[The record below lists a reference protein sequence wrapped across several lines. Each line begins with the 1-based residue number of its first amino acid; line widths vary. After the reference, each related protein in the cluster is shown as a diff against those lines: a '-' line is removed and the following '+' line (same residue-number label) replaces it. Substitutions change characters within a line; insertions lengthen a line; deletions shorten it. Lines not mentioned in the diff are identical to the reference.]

1 MLFFSMFAAIDAAE
15 RRCAAEIFEKYHKL
29 VYGIAY
35 GILKRPLDA
44 EDALNEVMIH
54 VMKNMERF
62 SDATRND
69 IEAQLVIYTR
79 NTAINLYN
87 KNKRRN
93 KVEVPITYV
102 NDEENLEDMEMEDL
116 DQRVEEIVLTQETKD
131 IVKAYLKNLPIE
143 YRDVIKLVYALGY
156 SNVEAAKILHIS
168 PNAVGLRL
176 YKAKKKLAEVAGGEL
191 IERI

>member
-1 MLFFSMFAAIDAAE
+1 M
-15 RRCAAEIFEKYHKL
+15 
-29 VYGIAY
+29 
-35 GILKRPLDA
+35 
-44 EDALNEVMIH
+44 
-54 VMKNMERF
+54 
-62 SDATRND
+62 
-69 IEAQLVIYTR
+69 
-79 NTAINLYN
+79 
-87 KNKRRN
+87 
-93 KVEVPITYV
+93 EVPITYV

-116 DQRVEEIVLTQETKD
+116 DQRVEEIVLTQETKN

>member
-62 SDATRND
+62 KITR
-69 IEAQLVIYTR
+69 IW
-79 NTAINLYN
+79 
-87 KNKRRN
+87 
-93 KVEVPITYV
+93 
-102 NDEENLEDMEMEDL
+102 M
-116 DQRVEEIVLTQETKD
+116 
-131 IVKAYLKNLPIE
+131 
-143 YRDVIKLVYALGY
+143 
-156 SNVEAAKILHIS
+156 IS
-168 PNAVGLRL
+168 LFDSW
-176 YKAKKKLAEVAGGEL
+176 
-191 IERI
+191 III

>member
-15 RRCAAEIFEKYHKL
+15 GRCAAEIFEKYHKL

-44 EDALNEVMIH
+44 EDAWNEVMIH

-62 SDATRND
+62 SGATRND

-176 YKAKKKLAEVAGGEL
+176 YKAKKKLAEVSGGEL

>member
-176 YKAKKKLAEVAGGEL
+176 YKAKKKLAEVSGGEL